1 MQQIILISALI
12 VISFSLN
19 GQLVINEVMARN
31 DDFLADEFGE
41 YDDWI
46 EIYNSSNEA
55 IDIAGGYFTD
65 DLSNTTLHLI
75 ESGDSE
81 LTTIPA
87 NGYKIF
93 WADGTP
99 EQGANH
105 LGFSL
110 SAGGE
115 SVALVL
121 SDGEFIE
128 DAVQF
133 GDQENDIS
141 YGRETDGAIQFQF
154 FTVPTPNATNQ
165 EILPELQEIHINEV
179 QPLNTSTIVDE
190 SGVFEPWLELYN
202 PNSYQVNLAGYIIEF
217 NDGEAQ
223 FVIEN
228 TNPNATV
235 IESDNHKLFWCD
247 NQSVEG
253 VLHTNF
259 ELSSSGSIKLYFI
272 DGVTLV
278 DELTYSSVPSDESYG
293 SDNDGSSNYIAFDIP
308 TPDVTNQLEI
318 VFPDELYLN
327 EIMAVNVSDT
337 IDNEGENEDWIE
349 IYNPNNFS
357 VDLSGYHL
365 TDNFGGGSWEVP
377 SLYPDSVTVP
387 AEGFLLFWADNDEE
401 QGVRHT
407 DFKLSASGETIV
419 LLSRDNFTVADIEAY
434 PVQSEDVSW
443 GREEDGG
450 DNWIYFIPESTTPE
464 NSNHGVVSVS
474 ELSLNSL
481 TFYPNPAIDNVR
493 FNEELESLE
502 LYSLAGELI
511 AKCFNIN
518 ELSLR
523 GLSEGLYLLRINNSS
538 SVLLEKQ

>member
-253 VLHTNF
+253 VLHANF

-318 VFPDELYLN
+318 VFPDELYIN

-419 LLSRDNFTVADIEAY
+419 LLSRDNFTVADSEAY

-493 FNEELESLE
+493 FNEEVESLE
-502 LYSLAGELI
+502 LYSLAGELLV
-511 AKCFNIN
+511 KYFNIN
-518 ELSLR
+518 ELSLF

>member
-502 LYSLAGELI
+502 LYSLAGELM